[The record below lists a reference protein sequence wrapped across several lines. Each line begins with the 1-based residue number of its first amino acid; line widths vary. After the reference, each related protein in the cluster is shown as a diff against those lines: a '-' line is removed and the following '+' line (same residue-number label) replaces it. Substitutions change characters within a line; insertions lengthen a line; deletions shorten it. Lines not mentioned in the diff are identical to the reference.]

1 VPDALKQVGYEVHQL
16 SENEI
21 LNGDLSVYDA
31 IVVGVRAYNVD
42 PRLVIEQPKL
52 MEYVKNGGNML
63 VQYNN
68 NNGLVTRDIG
78 PYPFKVVNERV
89 TDENAKIT
97 IIDPNNPILNYP
109 NKISQSDFDGWVQ
122 ERGLYFTRD
131 ADGQYQK
138 VLQMNDPGESA
149 KDGSLI
155 TTQYGKGRFIYTSLA
170 FFRQLPAGVPGA
182 YRLFINMLSK
192 PKANP

>member
-1 VPDALKQVGYEVHQL
+1 M
-16 SENEI
+16 
-21 LNGDLSVYDA
+21 
-31 IVVGVRAYNVD
+31 VGVRAYNVD

-68 NNGLVTRDIG
+68 NNGLVTKEIG

-97 IIDPNNPILNYP
+97 IIDPNNPVLNYP

-122 ERGLYFTRD
+122 ERGLYFTKD
-131 ADGQYQK
+131 ADPQYQK
-138 VLQMNDPGESA
+138 VLQMNDPGEA
-149 KDGSLI
+149 PKDGALI